1 MPILFFSEILAS
13 INLLEL
19 SLKVPNLKL
28 LLSVGVTYTVR
39 TPFSTVVFVSSKV
52 NFGNSLSPAFVV
64 AVFTSLSKL
73 PVASVVTALAV
84 TLVASLTSRS
94 LIVTTPVFS
103 LIVTPSVGCPLKVHL
118 LFTFVAVTVW
128 TVGFSL
134 LAFVYLNSNLLTL
147 SSVAG
152 VIVTS
157 PFVGVIV
164 GAVGFIWTSIF
175 LYKYER
181 FTSSETL
188 SPVTPLAG
196 TFSTPFV
203 DALLTGK

>member
-1 MPILFFSEILAS
+1 M
-13 INLLEL
+13 
-19 SLKVPNLKL
+19 KL

-52 NFGNSLSPAFVV
+52 NLGNSLSPAFVV

-128 TVGFSL
+128 TVGL
-134 LAFVYLNSNLLTL
+134 LLLFVYLNSNLLTL

-157 PFVGVIV
+157 PFTGVIV
-164 GAVGFIWTSIF
+164 GAVGLIWTSIF

-181 FTSSETL
+181 FTTSETL